1 MGRAAFYRLNYD
13 YLGRYLLE
21 FNGRFDL
28 SSKFPHN
35 NRLGIFPSGSFAWRV
50 SEEPFFKPLKSA
62 IDNLKL
68 RVSYGTLGNQN
79 VGPYD
84 YIAKMKVTQ
93 GDYLVDG
100 SYLSYLTAPDAISSN
115 FTWEKSQTIDFGI
128 DFSLFNGRFSTL
140 STGINVIRKTC

>member
-1 MGRAAFYRLNYD
+1 MLFR
-13 YLGRYLLE
+13 
-21 FNGRFDL
+21 
-28 SSKFPHN
+28 S
-35 NRLGIFPSGSFAWRV
+35 
-50 SEEPFFKPLKSA
+50 
-62 IDNLKL
+62 LKL

-128 DFSLFNGRFSTL
+128 DFSLFNGRFST
-140 STGINVIRKTC
+140 SFDS